1 VNKYL
6 RNLAIAVALA
16 FTVAVILTP
25 GHKTGRQQPEK
36 RNPSDEMVRISP
48 TVAPNSL
55 DRNRRIPLPNDNAAA
70 QSQAGEADPD
80 MIGVKE
86 SLRSYRNAFGENP
99 IGTNA
104 EIARALTGGNPRQAK
119 FADGEVRIKAGQMVD
134 RWDHPY
140 FFHQLS
146 RTEMEIRSA
155 GPDGVMWTKDDEV
168 LR

>member
-1 VNKYL
+1 MNKYL
-6 RNLAIAVALA
+6 RNLAIAVAVA
-16 FTVAVILTP
+16 FAVAVIFIP
-25 GHKTGRQQPEK
+25 GRKTGHPGPEK
-36 RNPSDEMVRISP
+36 RNQSDATVTISP

-55 DRNRRIPLPNDNAAA
+55 DRNRRIPSPNENAAA
-70 QSQAGEADPD
+70 QTQAGEADPD

-86 SLRSYRNAFGENP
+86 SLRSYRNTFGENP

-104 EIARALTGGNPRQAK
+104 EITRALAGGNSRQAN
-119 FADGEVRIKAGQMVD
+119 FADGEVRIKGGQMVD

>member
-6 RNLAIAVALA
+6 RNLAIALALA
-16 FTVAVILTP
+16 IAVAVILAP
-25 GHKTGRQQPEK
+25 AHKTGHRQPEK
-36 RNPSDEMVRISP
+36 RNPSDAAVTISS

-55 DRNRRIPLPNDNAAA
+55 DRNRRVPPPNENAAA
-70 QSQAGEADPD
+70 ETQAGEADPD

-86 SLRSYRNAFGENP
+86 SLRSYRNTFGENP

-104 EIARALTGGNPRQAK
+104 EITRALTGENPRQAK
-119 FADGEVRIKAGQMVD
+119 FADGEMRIKAGQMVD
-134 RWDHPY
+134 RWAHPY

-168 LR
+168 SR

>member
-16 FTVAVILTP
+16 LAVAVILTP
-25 GHKTGRQQPEK
+25 GHKTGHRQPEE
-36 RNPSDEMVRISP
+36 RNPPDAAATISP

-55 DRNRRIPLPNDNAAA
+55 DRNRRIPPPNENAALET
-70 QSQAGEADPD
+70 QAGEIDPEL
-80 MIGVKE
+80 IGVKE
-86 SLRSYRNAFGENP
+86 SLRSYRNTFGENP
-99 IGTNA
+99 VGTNV
-104 EIARALTGGNPRQAK
+104 EITKALTGENPRRAK
-119 FADGEVRIKAGQMVD
+119 FADNEVKIKAGQIVD

>member
-1 VNKYL
+1 M
-6 RNLAIAVALA
+6 AIAAALA
-16 FTVAVILTP
+16 VAVVVILTP
-25 GHKTGRQQPEK
+25 GHKTGHQEPEK
-36 RNPSDEMVRISP
+36 RTPSDATVRISP

-55 DRNRRIPLPNDNAAA
+55 DRNRRLPPPNENAAA
-70 QSQAGEADPD
+70 ETQAGEADPN

-86 SLRSYRNAFGENP
+86 SLRGYRNTFGENP

-104 EIARALTGGNPRQAK
+104 EITKALTGANPRQAK
-119 FADGEVRIKAGQMVD
+119 FADSEMRIKAGQIVD

-155 GPDGVMWTKDDEV
+155 GPDGIMWTTDDEV